1 MNRAVFILLAV
12 VVLVAAFWLL
22 SPRSDAKP
30 PRQVE
35 VVRADLVDRL
45 VCRGEFAPHDGH
57 QVRVPFS
64 GRLQFIVEDGG
75 WVEEGVDLFAISE
88 DDAVTEAAEARSQ
101 LLAARQDLRLVLLR
115 QRSTIDQQDRAV
127 AKAERTLAIEELR
140 LRIETSK
147 PEGGD
152 ALIRLDAE
160 LQPLEERSRA
170 AREQADESQFAWQK
184 AQDAYLEA
192 VDARSATR
200 DRLLRLDARRD
211 ELRAAAERD
220 IAGLQAHE
228 LDARTKAAE
237 ELVAVQAEHA
247 DLAEA
252 LPGLARKVAET
263 RDARDALV
271 AGRDRDA
278 AVLEAAE
285 AAEEDLRIRIEIE
298 KRNLTATQLALD
310 LAGARLALDQAQ
322 AEAARA
328 EAAFAAGALA
338 QVKLDEAREK
348 LARSDSQVAI
358 LSARLAI
365 AGRGPTEERLTELSA
380 RIERARTRAEAA
392 RSDRDRALAIAE
404 QEVRLAQAKV
414 TRLTND
420 VEKRSAAFPE
430 VLESTIAFLDKE
442 IAALDLEDPDD
453 AARLEEATKERATL
467 AERLVQARAR
477 PANVI
482 LAPVSGVVRL
492 QRQDGRPKQA
502 GDQVWEQD
510 ILVEIYPPGAM
521 AVKVRVNEV
530 DIAKLAVGMAAE
542 ITAPALPDYRSVGT
556 VTRLSALGRDKL
568 EGTGQVAGVVLF
580 DGEIAV
586 AEVREGMRQGMTALV
601 TVAVA
606 TRADALH
613 LPLEGVRRAGEG
625 WVATVLKGG
634 NAEDRPVVGAPFGDR
649 FFVVE
654 SGLAEGDIVR
664 VGGLP

>member
-1 MNRAVFILLAV
+1 MNRASLILIAV
-12 VVLVAAFWLL
+12 VVLLGSFWMLA
-22 SPRSDAKP
+22 PRSEGNP
-30 PRQVE
+30 RRQVQ
-35 VVRADLVDRL
+35 VGRADLVDHL

-75 WVEEGVDLFAISE
+75 WVDEGVDLFAISE

-127 AKAERTLAIEELR
+127 AKAERSLAIEELR
-140 LRIETSK
+140 LRIETTK

-152 ALIRLDAE
+152 ALIRLDTA

-170 AREQADESQFAWQK
+170 AREAADASQFAWQK

-192 VDARSATR
+192 IDARSSAR

-220 IAGLQAHE
+220 PAGLQAHE
-228 LDARTKAAE
+228 LDARAKAVE
-237 ELVAVQAEHA
+237 ELATVQAEHA
-247 DLAEA
+247 GLAEV
-252 LPGLARKVAET
+252 LPGLAGRVAAA

-271 AGRDRDA
+271 ADRDRDA
-278 AVLEAAE
+278 AVLDAAE

-310 LAGARLALDQAQ
+310 LASARLALDQAT
-322 AEAARA
+322 AEAGRA
-328 EAAFAAGALA
+328 ETAFAAGALA
-338 QVKLDEAREK
+338 QVRLDEAREK
-348 LARSDSQVAI
+348 LARSESQVAI
-358 LSARLAI
+358 LEARLAI
-365 AGRGPTEERLTELSA
+365 AGRGPTEERLTELQA
-380 RIERARTRAEAA
+380 RIERARSRAAAA
-392 RSDRDRALAIAE
+392 RSDRDRALAISD

-414 TRLTND
+414 TRLTTD
-420 VEKRSAAFPE
+420 VERRSAAFPE

-453 AARLEEATKERATL
+453 AARLEEATRERTAL
-467 AERLVQARAR
+467 DERLTQARAQ
-477 PANVI
+477 PANVVKAP
-482 LAPVSGVVRL
+482 LAGVVRL

-542 ITAPALPDYRSVGT
+542 ITAPALPDYRSAGR

-586 AEVREGMRQGMTALV
+586 ETVREGMRQGMTALV
-601 TVAVA
+601 TVAIG

-613 LPLEGVRRAGEG
+613 LPLEGVRRSGEG
-625 WVATVLKGG
+625 WTATVLGG
-634 NAEDRPVVGAPFGDR
+634 GIAEERTVVGAPFGDR
-649 FFVVE
+649 FFVIE
-654 SGLAEGDIVR
+654 SGLVEGDTVL
-664 VGGLP
+664 VGGRP